1 MQEARVQSLVRE
13 VDPHATQC
21 GQKKKYMAQFF
32 FFFWLCYSGIKP
44 VPPAL
49 EAQSLNHWPLGKS
62 LNPKFI
68 CQEVL
73 YYELKFLNS
82 YSTTTQL

>member
-32 FFFWLCYSGIKP
+32 FFWLCYSGIKP

-49 EAQSLNHWPLGKS
+49 EAQS
-62 LNPKFI
+62 
-68 CQEVL
+68 
-73 YYELKFLNS
+73 
-82 YSTTTQL
+82 

>member
-32 FFFWLCYSGIKP
+32 FFGCATQGSNLCLLHWKH
-44 VPPAL
+44 
-49 EAQSLNHWPLGKS
+49 SLNHWPLGKS
-62 LNPKFI
+62 LNLEFI

-73 YYELKFLNS
+73 YYGLKFLNS
-82 YSTTTQL
+82 YRTTTQL